1 MSGQGGQIAPG
12 DERAAIRAA
21 LDALPG
27 VALLRGVFDDEA
39 GRAVLAVLRVLA
51 RATPDADA
59 VASAYGHAFA
69 TLAGV
74 ARDAADFGPRDAWQ
88 GRLIA
93 RVLDDVNP
101 WSLAAEESGAGGVA
115 VGLRGQAER
124 DLRALQR
131 LFALDADAVW
141 RAARDA
147 VARDIPALSDAWV
160 PWRDL
165 APLGEDALSFTQVGA
180 MVGENTARAA
190 VGRELAGGADWAA
203 CVDTLGAYWARHGT
217 GTIGRYAMLRW
228 MDGAVRPIVRPDP
241 IALDML
247 VGYEREQAL
256 LRTNT
261 ERFLAGLPAHDT
273 LLYGAPG
280 TGKSSTVK
288 AIANAY
294 AGRGLRLVEVRK
306 DDLGDLPAIAEAIEG
321 RAPRFVVFVD
331 DLSFEEHETEYKALK
346 AILEGTAAAR
356 PANLLLYATTNRRN
370 LVRETFAERGASGDD
385 VHGRDT
391 MGEKVSLA
399 ARFGLRV
406 TFASPDQERY
416 VAIASALARGRGLAL
431 SGDELRVRALRWER
445 EHPGRSGRTAR
456 HFVDDLEAESRGL
469 PSA

>member
-1 MSGQGGQIAPG
+1 MSGPGARIAPG

-27 VALLRGVFDDEA
+27 VALLRGVFDDGP
-39 GRAVLAVLRVLA
+39 GRAVLSVLRLLA

-74 ARDAADFGPRDAWQ
+74 ARDAAGFGPRDAWQ

-101 WSLAAEESGAGGVA
+101 WSLAAEESGAQGVA
-115 VGLRGQAER
+115 VGLRAQAER

-131 LFALDADAVW
+131 LFVLDADAVW

-147 VARDIPALSDAWV
+147 VARDTPALSDAWV

-165 APLGEDALSFTQVGA
+165 APLVEAA
-180 MVGENTARAA
+180 AIVGENAARAA
-190 VGRELAGGADWAA
+190 MGRELAGGADWAA

-228 MDGAVRPIVRPDP
+228 MDGEVRPIVRPDP
-241 IALDML
+241 IALDTL

-261 ERFLAGLPAHDT
+261 ERFLAGLPAHDA

-288 AIANAY
+288 AIANTY

-370 LVRETFAERGASGDD
+370 LVRETFAERGAPGDD

-391 MGEKVSLA
+391 IGEKVSLA

-431 SGDELRVRALRWER
+431 SGDELRARALRWER

-456 HFVDDLEAESRGL
+456 HFVDDVEAELRGL
-469 PSA
+469 PST